1 MLARPVGPAV
11 FSLLLVFPALAG
23 CLGGESGNPPS
34 TASAQ
39 DAAPSMSASATPA
52 ANASTPPEPPVAN
65 LSASGPN
72 LTQTPDGYAGF
83 VGDYTFSG
91 INSTGNI
98 SRFEWT
104 FGDNATGDGATIE
117 HAYPAA
123 GTYNITLTVT
133 DEAGLND
140 SAAVSLVVVEKGSPA
155 PKPFLIEDPSGDSR
169 TEYGDLLR
177 INMTDDGIYLYV
189 GVKVRTVTPQYRT
202 AALVIP
208 SLWLNGN
215 EYVPFYCLTLVSGI
229 WGYKENKIIPGARVS
244 VDETNRIWLL
254 TLPLKEI
261 SAKLPFQVYVQS
273 TFSDS
278 CADRT
283 GVYDDRAPNAGTA
296 SYPPT

>member
-1 MLARPVGPAV
+1 MVLPVL
-11 FSLLLVFPALAG
+11 SG
-23 CLGGESGNPPS
+23 CLGGDSEAPQATDSSPTVAPPS
-34 TASAQ
+34 SSS
-39 DAAPSMSASATPA
+39 AAPAGNVSAGA
-52 ANASTPPEPPVAN
+52 EPPTAI
-65 LSASGPN
+65 LSLFGPN
-72 LTQTPDGYAGF
+72 LTQTQDGYTGS
-83 VGDYTFSG
+83 VGEYEFSG
-91 INSTGNI
+91 ANSTGNV
-98 SRFEWT
+98 SRYEWW
-104 FGDNATGDGATIE
+104 FGDNATAEGAT
-117 HAYPAA
+117 AA
-123 GTYNITLTVT
+123 HTYAAPGAYNITLTVT
-133 DEAGLND
+133 NDAGQSD
-140 SAAVSLVVVEKGSPA
+140 SASVALVVAPASPPPA
-155 PKPFLIEDPSGDSR
+155 KPFVIDDPSGDAR

-177 INMTDDGIYLYV
+177 INMTDDGTNLYV

-244 VDETNRIWLL
+244 VDETNRVWLL